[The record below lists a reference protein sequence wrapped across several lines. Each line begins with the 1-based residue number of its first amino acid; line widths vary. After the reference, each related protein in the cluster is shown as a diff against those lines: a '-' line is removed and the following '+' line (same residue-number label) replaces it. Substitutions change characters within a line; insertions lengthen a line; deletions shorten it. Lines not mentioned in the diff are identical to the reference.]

1 MTKKYNKDFIKT
13 FAEVETLCCHKFGVE
28 NGGIAYY
35 YDKIEKARFAP
46 DRQDTMDRL
55 SKYIE
60 VNAYLE
66 KKSSNKTA
74 LEKDDIKWLKD
85 FAKKLEKKKDPM
97 SEYLRKARNYARSRK
112 TRRVLLVLFIIALVG
127 AAVAAGIFLF

>member
-1 MTKKYNKDFIKT
+1 MTKKYNKDFIK
-13 FAEVETLCCHKFGVE
+13 AYGEVEELCRHKFGVE
-28 NGGIAYY
+28 EGGVAYY

-60 VNAYLE
+60 VNTYLE
-66 KKSSNKTA
+66 KKPKDKTA
-74 LEKDDIKWLKD
+74 LEKDDLKWLKD

-97 SEYLRKARNYARSRK
+97 SEYLRKARNYARGRK
-112 TRRVLLVLFIIALVG
+112 TRRVLLVILILALVA
-127 AAVAAGIFLF
+127 AAVAGIFLF